1 MERKIS
7 NKKLKY
13 INIAVIAV
21 LLTISIILILLPQA
35 SASSADTELEVIN
48 STTVTSQVIT
58 INNIKNYANSQTK
71 RTSLFLSLNGNS
83 KTAIAKELYAKLGF
97 SEEEIAEMNDEKL
110 NSILNVESATV
121 KQMYM
126 AVTED
131 GESYSV
137 AAQDMS
143 RATNELN
150 HLFPDIANDNGTT
163 GYMAGRIEVYQDA
176 DYDKYDSTKDKE
188 TKETSITKFYA
199 YGFRVKCSMWW
210 LKEPAYKFED
220 AFVINWDGDAYTEA
234 SYSENRAT
242 YTYDEEMEFETINEN
257 ITSRPSI
264 VWLQN
269 NRPSVVFNVAKSPGG
284 SVQHIYKN
292 HKITMKLKL
301 RANNGFL
308 INMGYAHKQ
317 VVGTGE
323 FGYEL
328 GGSASIKFKLT
339 LGARAYISGPLRVE
353 CIKNPEMEALR

>member
-71 RTSLFLSLNGNS
+71 RTSLFLSLDGNS

-143 RATNELN
+143 RAANEVN

-199 YGFRVKCSMWW
+199 YGYRVECSMWW
-210 LKEPAYKFED
+210 LNEPFYTMKD
-220 AFVINWDGDAYTEA
+220 SFVVNWSGDAYTEA
-234 SYSENRAT
+234 SYSENKTLHEYKFAGQDCT
-242 YTYDEEMEFETINEN
+242 DK
-257 ITSRPSI
+257 PAI
-264 VWLQN
+264 VWQSN
-269 NRPSVVFNVAKSPGG
+269 NKPSCKVVLMGDDFTSAN
-284 SVQHIYKN
+284 N
-292 HKITMKLKL
+292 HKITMELKI
-301 RANNGFL
+301 RANSGFL